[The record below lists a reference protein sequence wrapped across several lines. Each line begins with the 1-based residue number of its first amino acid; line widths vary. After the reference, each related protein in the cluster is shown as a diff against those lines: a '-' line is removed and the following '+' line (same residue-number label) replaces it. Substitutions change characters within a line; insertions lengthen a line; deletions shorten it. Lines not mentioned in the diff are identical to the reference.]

1 MSTYGSFS
9 YLKYGPMR
17 LFSQVAQDSQL
28 KVGKVI
34 WVAGHSGPETAEDSR
49 THFGIFAPSVTQL
62 FPEGHV
68 INIHPWEHNEVAPA
82 LAAALSTEASIIGVH
97 LTRPPVEIPDR
108 KALGMDSHLAAA
120 KGAYIIKNYDSQRPK
135 EGLVFIRGTS
145 STSSLVSLLPR
156 ISAEGPNIKIVAAI
170 SWELFQRQTEEYRN
184 SIATPAEWNDAMV
197 ITNNSRR
204 SMSKWMVNPVVEE
217 YSLSSDWDNRWRT
230 GGSVEE
236 IVDEAHLSP
245 RWVWDGLIK
254 FAESRPERLRRLRE
268 ELPE

>member
-1 MSTYGSFS
+1 
-9 YLKYGPMR
+9 
-17 LFSQVAQDSQL
+17 
-28 KVGKVI
+28 
-34 WVAGHSGPETAEDSR
+34 
-49 THFGIFAPSVTQL
+49 
-62 FPEGHV
+62 
-68 INIHPWEHNEVAPA
+68 
-82 LAAALSTEASIIGVH
+82 
-97 LTRPPVEIPDR
+97 
-108 KALGMDSHLAAA
+108 
-120 KGAYIIKNYDSQRPK
+120 
-135 EGLVFIRGTS
+135 
-145 STSSLVSLLPR
+145 
-156 ISAEGPNIKIVAAI
+156 
-170 SWELFQRQTEEYRN
+170 
-184 SIATPAEWNDAMV
+184 MV